1 MGMIKM
7 QYFDLERFIGQYR
20 DRLNKVL
27 KPKRFIGLAI
37 EDNAILAADVR
48 RDKDRFLVSHV
59 KAFVFPEGISFK
71 IPEELGKALGQFLQE
86 NMFSAKKAVIGIP
99 AKWLMIRE
107 KVVPSAT
114 EESIAGILKIY
125 AEREFSLG
133 PEELSLDYA
142 GIAGNEGSRRIFLSA
157 MLKGNLDKAIL
168 AVRWAGLDV
177 LSVTVSSAVVFS
189 GIHDV
194 SFPPA
199 PQFFLYLREG
209 FAEFLV
215 RDGDV
220 TVDVRHIGKD
230 LKKETRSFIIELR
243 RIISS
248 YSNNSLKEGGGQL
261 LVWNASSGAVRGELK
276 ALAEAM
282 PADIKVVDGN
292 SQPFADKLGIQGLEG
307 GDAFIAPV
315 MFAGAYNRQDAY
327 YTDFLNSRM
336 NLKGSVIKRN
346 QVLWASASAVC
357 VLVLLSTVFFMWET
371 GKRDVSE
378 LRGGL
383 DSMKGEVAAAKEVIQ
398 KVNMAAG
405 WYSERPGI
413 LDCIKELT
421 TTFPEEG
428 TIWIT
433 NLALTEEMN
442 GVMSGR
448 ASDEKSVI
456 DILDRLKANELFYDV
471 QMIYLQ
477 DNSSHSQEV
486 SFSMNF
492 SYLDKE

>member
-1 MGMIKM
+1 M
-7 QYFDLERFIGQYR
+7 QYFDLERFIGQYKE
-20 DRLNKVL
+20 RLNKVL
-27 KPKRFIGLAI
+27 KPKKFIGLAI

-48 RDKDRFLVSHV
+48 RDKGRFQVSHV
-59 KAFVFPEGISFK
+59 KTFVFPEGLSFK
-71 IPEELGKALGQFLQE
+71 NPEGLGKALGQFLQE
-86 NMFSAKKAVIGIP
+86 NGFSAKKALIGIP

-107 KVVPSAT
+107 KVVPAAT

-125 AEREFSLG
+125 AEREFSLS
-133 PEELSLDYA
+133 PEELALDYA
-142 GIAGNEGSRRIFLSA
+142 GIAGDEGSSRIFLSA
-157 MLKGNLDKAIL
+157 MLKGNLDRAIL

-189 GIHDV
+189 RMRNLT
-194 SFPPA
+194 FPPA

-209 FAEFLV
+209 FAEFLA

-220 TVDVRHIGKD
+220 TVDVKHIGKD
-230 LKKETRSFIIELR
+230 LKKETPSFITELR
-243 RIISS
+243 RIISG
-248 YSNNSLKEGGGQL
+248 YSNNFLKEGSGQV

-282 PADIKVVDGN
+282 PANIKVVDGN
-292 SQPFADKLGIQGLEG
+292 SQPFVDKLGIQGLED

-315 MFAGAYNRQDAY
+315 MFAGAYNRPNGY
-327 YTDFLNSRM
+327 YIDFLNSRM

-346 QVLWASASAVC
+346 QVLWASTAAVC
-357 VLVLLSTVFFMWET
+357 VLVLLSVAFFMWKT

-378 LRGGL
+378 LREGL
-383 DSMKGEVAAAKEVIQ
+383 DGMKWEIAAAKEVIQ

-405 WYSERPGI
+405 WYSERPEI
-413 LDCIKELT
+413 LDCIKALT
-421 TTFPEEG
+421 MAFPEEG

-456 DILDRLKANELFYDV
+456 DILDKLKGNELFYDV
-471 QMIYLQ
+471 QMISLQ